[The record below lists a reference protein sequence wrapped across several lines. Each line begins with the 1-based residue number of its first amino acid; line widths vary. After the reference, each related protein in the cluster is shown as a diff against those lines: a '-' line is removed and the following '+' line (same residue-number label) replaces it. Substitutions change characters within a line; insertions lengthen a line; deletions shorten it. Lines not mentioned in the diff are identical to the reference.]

1 MPADRIRREDGQI
14 LVIFAIALVAIMG
27 MVGLVL
33 DGGGA
38 FAQRR
43 DEQNVADMAALA
55 AANDY
60 LINNSVD
67 LARARARTVASNNGY
82 THGDIGVR
90 VDVTFDTSNGV
101 TANVSITAPHHNSFA
116 SVIGMS
122 TWSVGATAAA
132 LAGFP
137 DSAAGANPF
146 IFSASIFGTNGQP
159 QAQFAD
165 PDHPFVF
172 GEGNGDVP
180 NNPNDFS
187 WTNYGT
193 GNLDTTQVDGIIQ
206 GTLVIN
212 KTLTF
217 GEYIGQKN
225 AGFHNPLFVDVNTY
239 LSGTDVP
246 VPVVDV
252 NGYFQGW
259 STFHIV
265 SADAGSSKTVTG
277 YFRTDYTSP
286 NLTVS
291 ICAAGSCPRYLGTY
305 VLKLVD

>member
-1 MPADRIRREDGQI
+1 MSADRTRHQDGQI
-14 LVIFAIALVAIMG
+14 LVIFALALLAIMG

-67 LARARARTVASNNGY
+67 LATARARTIASSNGY
-82 THGDIGVR
+82 THGDLATS
-90 VDVTFDTSNGV
+90 VDVTIDTTNGV
-101 TANVSITAPHHNSFA
+101 TAQVQITAPHANAFA
-116 SVIGMS
+116 SVLGMS
-122 TWSVGATAAA
+122 TWSIGASATA

-137 DSAAGANPF
+137 DTAAGANPF
-146 IFSASIFGTNGQP
+146 IFAASVFATNGQP
-159 QAQFAD
+159 QAQYAD
-165 PDHPFVF
+165 SAHPFSF

-180 NNPNDFS
+180 NNSSDFS

-193 GNLDTTQVDGIIQ
+193 GNVDTNQVDAIIQ
-206 GTLVIN
+206 GSTVVN
-212 KTLTF
+212 KALTF
-217 GEYIGQKN
+217 GEYIGQHN
-225 AGFHNPLFVDVNTY
+225 NGFHNTLFNDVNTY
-239 LSGTDVP
+239 LSGRDIP

-259 STFHIV
+259 STFHVV
-265 SADAGSSKTVTG
+265 SASGGSTKTVTG
-277 YFRTDYTSP
+277 YFLTDFTSP
-286 NLTVS
+286 DLTVTT
-291 ICAAGSCPRYLGTY
+291 CAAGSCPRYLGTY

>member
-1 MPADRIRREDGQI
+1 
-14 LVIFAIALVAIMG
+14 MG

-67 LARARARTVASNNGY
+67 LATARARTIASNNGY
-82 THGDIGVR
+82 THGDIATS
-90 VDVTFDTSNGV
+90 VDVAIDTTNGV
-101 TANVSITAPHHNSFA
+101 TAQVRITAPHHNTFA
-116 SVIGMS
+116 SVMGMS
-122 TWSVGATAAA
+122 TWSIGANATA

-137 DSAAGANPF
+137 DTAAGANPF
-146 IFSASIFGTNGQP
+146 IFAASVFGTNGQP
-159 QAQFAD
+159 QSQYAD
-165 PDHPFVF
+165 PAHPFSF

-180 NNPNDFS
+180 NNSNDFS

-193 GNLDTTQVDGIIQ
+193 GNVDTTQVDQIIQ
-206 GTLVIN
+206 GTLTIN
-212 KTLTF
+212 RALTF
-217 GEYIGQKN
+217 GQYIGQHN
-225 AGFHNPLFVDVNTY
+225 SGFHNPLFTDVNTY
-239 LSGTDVP
+239 LSGRDVP

-265 SADAGSSKTVTG
+265 SAAGGSDKTVTG
-277 YFRTDYTSP
+277 YFLTDFTSP
-286 NLTVS
+286 DLTVTT
-291 ICAAGSCPRYLGTY
+291 CAAGSCPRYLGTY